1 MTLFFVQ
8 LIMFVVGLNVAK
20 DLLVIVRKW
29 AKELIEAIDPDN
41 IKQRRKAE
49 ELRKQMETELRK
61 EKIKEN

>member
-1 MTLFFVQ
+1 MTSFFVQ
-8 LIMFVVGLNVAK
+8 LIIFVVGLNVAK

-49 ELRKQMETELRK
+49 ELRKQLENDLRK
-61 EKIKEN
+61 EKEN